1 MLLCP
6 HSYLSPKL
14 EVRAWHGESHDRHGQ
29 NGVFAVEPVKAG
41 ELISV
46 WSGVV
51 VNAEQLSQLPDEIR
65 RHTIQVEDHL
75 FFASIRPDEPA
86 DYINH
91 SCNPNTGLVG
101 QLTLVALRAIKPGE
115 EICFDYATADS
126 TPYDE
131 FDCECGASNCRGRV
145 TGNDW
150 RSPELWRR
158 YKGHFMPYLQR
169 KIDRLRAQEK
179 AARKASRMA
188 MRMGSPQA

>member
-1 MLLCP
+1 MFPGP

-14 EVRAWHGESHDRHGQ
+14 EVRAWHGQNRGWHGQ
-29 NGVFAVEPVKAG
+29 HGVFAVEPVRAG

-51 VNAEQLSQLPDEIR
+51 VNAEQLAQLPDENR

-75 FFASIRPDEPA
+75 FFASILPDEPA

-91 SCNPNTGLVG
+91 SCNPNAGLDG
-101 QLTLVALRAIKPGE
+101 QLTLVALRNIKPGE
-115 EICFDYATADS
+115 EISFDYSTADS

-131 FDCECGASNCRGRV
+131 FDCKCGARTCRGHV

-150 RSPELWRR
+150 RRPELWRR

-169 KIDRLRAQEK
+169 KIDRLQAQER
-179 AARKASRMA
+179 AARRATRMA
-188 MRMGSPQA
+188 MRLGMPQA